1 MDGVRAE
8 GSGAV
13 QAGNVTLGALTP
25 ERDRALLVLSR
36 DGELAVG
43 LRERLERARV
53 VVKDARPDESLTA
66 VGSCRPWPW
75 MLVGDVAELPPG
87 IEAAAARHPILVL
100 WLGPPPPALPAHV
113 RSFSRFSEL
122 ADSAGR
128 ALDAEV
134 DGMRLAIGAGVE
146 LPGGQLA
153 RSASLQALVSAHPAG
168 FNLPLVTFTSA
179 ARALLGSAVR
189 LRPRRDPASGW
200 VSLG

>member
-1 MDGVRAE
+1 
-8 GSGAV
+8 V

-53 VVKDARPDESLTA
+53 VVKDARPDEALTA

-87 IEAAAARHPILVL
+87 VEAAAARHPILVL
-100 WLGPPPPALPAHV
+100 WLGPPPRVLPAHV

-146 LPGGQLA
+146 LPGGRLA

>member
-13 QAGNVTLGALTP
+13 QAGNVTLGALAP

-87 IEAAAARHPILVL
+87 IEAAPARHPILVL

-122 ADSAGR
+122 AD
-128 ALDAEV
+128 
-134 DGMRLAIGAGVE
+134 GMRLATGAGVE
-146 LPGGQLA
+146 LPGGRLA
-153 RSASLQALVSAHPAG
+153 RSASLQALVSAHPTG

-189 LRPRRDPASGW
+189 LRPRRDPVSGW